1 MTNTLLFSSSETI
14 DDETEGT
21 DLVMMITGLTTVG
34 TAGYARVKDD
44 ISNHDPQALT
54 GTELHS
60 QDITNPGV
68 PESRWKDTGMALADV
83 PDVFLVGLGYATISR
98 GDDYDWQGEAFWMLK
113 QPIEDNDAFTVNTTN
128 QTSDLLN
135 SVHIPHAHR
144 RGLNPVLL
152 GRGDV
157 SEVEHLIVKWIGK
170 DGSIFPGA
178 RPFAVFEIDYG

>member
-44 ISNHDPQALT
+44 ISNHDPQALI

-60 QDITNPGV
+60 QDITNPDFPV
-68 PESRWKDTGMALADV
+68 AWWKDTGMALADV
-83 PDVFLVGLGYATISR
+83 PDVFIVGLGYSTPR
-98 GDDYDWQGEAFWMLK
+98 RDTDYDWQGEAFWMLK
-113 QPIEDNDAFTVNTTN
+113 QPIEDNESFTVGTTGV
-128 QTSDLLN
+128 TYDLLN
-135 SVHIPHAHR
+135 SVHIPHAHKE
-144 RGLNPVLL
+144 GANPVLL

-157 SEVEHLIVKWIGK
+157 SEVEHLIVKWIGR
-170 DGSIFPGA
+170 DGNVNPGA